1 MAYDYDRTHR
11 NILESARRQFTT
23 VGFRDASIRTICK
36 EAGVTNGAFYAHF
49 ESKEDLFDKLVDP
62 CINGFYSLYNEES
75 DVFLSPDTAQGMAEV
90 LKSTFASVNKLIHY
104 MYSNKDDFN
113 LILEAGTGTK
123 YENFTRDLI
132 NAETEGTLVFLEK
145 CRPFM
150 TRPENFSRSISE
162 FISSFTIGTVFSGFL
177 NGDSEEDT
185 TQRAVLA
192 GEFCIAGLAK
202 VLGIPWE

>member
-1 MAYDYDRTHR
+1 MAYDYDKTHR
-11 NILESARRQFTT
+11 NILESARRQFIT

-75 DVFLSPDTAQGMAEV
+75 NVFLSPDTAQGMEEV
-90 LKSTFASVNKLIHY
+90 LKATFSSVNRLIHY
-104 MYSNKDDFN
+104 MYSNKEDFT
-113 LILEAGTGTK
+113 LILEAGTGTR
-123 YENFTRDLI
+123 YENFTADLI
-132 NAETEGTLVFLEK
+132 NTETEGTLSFLEK

-150 TRPENFSRSISE
+150 TRPENLSKSISG
-162 FISSFTIGTVFSGFL
+162 FISSFIIGTVFSGFI

-185 TQRAVLA
+185 TKRAALA
-192 GEFCIAGLAK
+192 GEFCLAGIAK
-202 VLGIPWE
+202 VLGIPWD